1 MRRITEEHP
10 PECLMMG
17 MGWKTG
23 DTAPLSCT
31 MPQWRGFNLISRMM
45 FTEFPKKRTG
55 PGKHSAYLV

>member
-17 MGWKTG
+17 MGWKAG

-31 MPQWRGFNLISRMM
+31 IPQWQGFNLISRMI
-45 FTEFPKKRTG
+45 FTGFQRREQGLANIVLT
-55 PGKHSAYLV
+55 